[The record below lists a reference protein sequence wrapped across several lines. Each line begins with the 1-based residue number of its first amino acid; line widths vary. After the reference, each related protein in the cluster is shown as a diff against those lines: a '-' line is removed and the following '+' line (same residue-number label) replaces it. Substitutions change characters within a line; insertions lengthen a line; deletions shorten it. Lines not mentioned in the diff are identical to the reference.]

1 MDGMY
6 SNYLQP
12 LIYHTRGPKDGI
24 NLYSFS
30 LNPEDYQPSGHCNT
44 SRITDISMNF
54 NFNNNL
60 FQENENAILKIF
72 AVNYNILRI
81 KNGMCDTVFN

>member
-1 MDGMY
+1 
-6 SNYLQP
+6 
-12 LIYHTRGPKDGI
+12 
-24 NLYSFS
+24 
-30 LNPEDYQPSGHCNT
+30 
-44 SRITDISMNF
+44 MNF